1 MSGHYN
7 AMNMS
12 AEPIYIA
19 LNAPLIGAVF
29 LVILPEVF
37 RFLAEYRGVVYGL
50 VIITVIFFIIMLK
63 FRRFK

>member
-1 MSGHYN
+1 
-7 AMNMS
+7 MNMS